1 MEEEIKKL
9 FKNAGADKWTCS
21 HKIQKYCDENKGCR
35 DPYFNPYPLCKGIK
49 ECTEDYKDEVFDR
62 YFSPEMQLEVLKVL
76 IDGLW
81 VELAHYRKGD
91 LGSGCYYA
99 GKVDFKKHFEAPTFE
114 ETLAGLVNRMW
125 GSISESARER
135 IREILQ

>member
-1 MEEEIKKL
+1 MEEEIRKL

-35 DPYFNPYPLCKGIK
+35 DPYFDPYPVCKGL
-49 ECTEDYKDEVFDR
+49 EACTKDYKDEVFDR

-81 VELAHYRKGD
+81 IEFAHYRNKG
-91 LGSGCYYA
+91 YYA
-99 GKVDFKKHFEAPTFE
+99 GKVDFKQHFEAETFE
-114 ETLAGLVNRMW
+114 EALAGLVNRVWNSM
-125 GSISESARER
+125 SDSARER
-135 IREILQ
+135 IREILK